1 MIQFKSL
8 TEQSEWQWFK
18 GKTSV
23 IQCEDSIG
31 IVAFDERGI
40 QAVCIAD
47 SFTVD
52 ACCVHFAIDNPFAI
66 RAGFFHEVARHLFIV
81 CGRNRIFGVV
91 PANNEKAIKLDIH
104 MGFKEVARIPNAF
117 KEGVDSVVLVME
129 KETSR
134 WLTPEQQQQEAA

>member
-8 TEQSEWQWFK
+8 TEQHEWEWLK

-31 IVAFDERGI
+31 IVAFDERGV

-47 SFTVD
+47 SFTID
-52 ACCVHFAIDNPFAI
+52 SCCVHIAIDNPFVI
-66 RAGFFHEVARHLFIV
+66 RAGFFREVARHLFIT

-91 PANNEKAIKLDIH
+91 PANNEKALKFDMH

-117 KEGVDSVVLVME
+117 KTGVDSVVLVME
-129 KETSR
+129 KEANR
-134 WLTPEQQQQEAA
+134 WLTPEQQQEAA